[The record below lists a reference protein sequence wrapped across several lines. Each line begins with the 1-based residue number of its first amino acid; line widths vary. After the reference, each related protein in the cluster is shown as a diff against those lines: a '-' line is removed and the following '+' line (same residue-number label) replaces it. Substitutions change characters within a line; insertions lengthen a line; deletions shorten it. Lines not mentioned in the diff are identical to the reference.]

1 MEIDNAAV
9 AATVL
14 MGHVEKDLRH
24 TAMGSCDDP
33 VLVDQGSPTEVES

>member
-9 AATVL
+9 VATVL

-24 TAMGSCDDP
+24 TAMGSCDNP